1 MVLTLWLSGLIPCP
15 TEDIIPQ
22 RRDNMREKWTD
33 ERIANAVRPYKAWV
47 KENRKAM
54 KTWTDNKQE
63 GYEDVV
69 SHIQNMEKASSD
81 RRAKNELGFVRTSGA
96 ECPNFPSAKAGKW
109 MPPAHAAEAFAE
121 IEAGLMKELLPKKG
135 GFQALLNHR
144 RTHIKKKDGKV
155 VKAAQRF
162 FQSRDDQRS
171 TSLKTSMD
179 SLKAD
184 LESGAWDGT
193 IKGLLKLAEE
203 PEDFEHG
210 A

>member
-1 MVLTLWLSGLIPCP
+1 MVPTLWLSDLIPSP
-15 TEDIIPQ
+15 TSDIIPQ
-22 RRDNMREKWTD
+22 GGNNLIEKWN
-33 ERIANAVRPYKAWV
+33 EQRIANATRPYRTWV

-54 KTWTDNKQE
+54 KKWTDNHQE
-63 GYEDVV
+63 GFEDVE
-69 SHIQNMEKASSD
+69 SNIKKMENASSD
-81 RRAKNELGFVRTSGA
+81 RRADNELKAIRNAGHG
-96 ECPNFPSAKAGKW
+96 CPNFPAAKAGKW
-109 MPPAHAAEAFAE
+109 TPPAHAAEAFAE

-193 IKGLLKLAEE
+193 IKGLLNLAEE